1 MKYLLL
7 IYTNPPTWAHPTH
20 HYQEV
25 SDHLREQMDKEF
37 EELMGEISGSGEL
50 VDAAPLAAPE
60 QTKTFKVREGALSMT
75 DGPFAEVKEQLAG
88 FFILD
93 CATPER
99 AQEIASRFPDW
110 RFGAVELRPYYSG

>member
-20 HYQEV
+20 HYQDVPDE
-25 SDHLREQMDKEF
+25 LRVQMDKEF
-37 EELMGEISGSGEL
+37 EELMGEISASGEL
-50 VDAAPLAAPE
+50 VDAAPLAAPG
-60 QTKTFKVREGALSMT
+60 QAKTFKVREGALSMT

-110 RFGAVELRPYYSG
+110 RFGAIELRPYYTG